1 MQHDLHS
8 DTYPCPNIR
17 SIYHILK
24 YRLRQR
30 EQMMDN
36 NGAGEGKR
44 RQAKASEGGHER
56 NRGHVRSSADSFQVT
71 CWQLTC
77 VVNYALQERCRCLRV
92 AFCAAQ
98 RNAHEIGLVEEDKFL
113 RGGRHLPPH
122 LHSSFINPLLFP
134 FAMSTRPQVHT
145 LPLHLITPPFPLLP
159 LPQPCR

>member
-17 SIYHILK
+17 SIYYILK

-36 NGAGEGKR
+36 NGAGEG
-44 RQAKASEGGHER
+44 GHER
-56 NRGHVRSSADSFQVT
+56 DRGHVRSSADSFQVT

-77 VVNYALQERCRCLRV
+77 VVNYVLQERCRCLRV
-92 AFCAAQ
+92 AFCAAP
-98 RNAHEIGLVEEDKFL
+98 RNAHGIGLVEGDKFL
-113 RGGRHLPPH
+113 RGSRHLPPH

-134 FAMSTRPQVHT
+134 FAMATRPQVHT